1 MELHALFDGLAWI
14 TAALVA
20 LAVKRWRGADVPQ
33 SPLAG
38 DRLYLLI
45 VLAGASVGA
54 YALGS
59 LNLWICGKT
68 GLARS
73 IEGALAGA
81 ILAIE
86 LYKRYRGVRGRSA
99 ALHALPVALGIAVGR
114 IGCFLAG
121 MDDFTY
127 GTATALP
134 WGHDFGD
141 GVSRHPVQIYESL
154 LMVMFAL
161 LYLWGLWRRV
171 PLALSN
177 GIALFVLYYGIE
189 RFFLEFL
196 KPYAPAFLGLTLFQ
210 LVSICLS
217 LYAMVILWGR
227 TPKHARRSA

>member
-14 TAALVA
+14 TAAVTA
-20 LAVKRWRGADVPQ
+20 LMVQRWRGADVAP
-33 SPLAG
+33 SPLKG
-38 DRLYLLI
+38 DRLYLL
-45 VLAGASVGA
+45 VLIAGASVGA

-59 LNLWICGKT
+59 LNLWISGKT

-81 ILAIE
+81 IVAIE
-86 LYKRYRGVRGRSA
+86 LYKRHRGVRGRSA

-127 GTATALP
+127 GTATDLP

-141 GVSRHPVQIYESL
+141 GIARHPVQIYESL

-161 LYLWGLWRRV
+161 AYLWALWRRL

-177 GIALFVLYYGIE
+177 GIALFVLYYAIG

-196 KPYAPAFLGLTLFQ
+196 KPYAPLFLGLTLFQ

-217 LYAMVILWGR
+217 LYAAVILWGR
-227 TPKHARRSA
+227 KTAHV